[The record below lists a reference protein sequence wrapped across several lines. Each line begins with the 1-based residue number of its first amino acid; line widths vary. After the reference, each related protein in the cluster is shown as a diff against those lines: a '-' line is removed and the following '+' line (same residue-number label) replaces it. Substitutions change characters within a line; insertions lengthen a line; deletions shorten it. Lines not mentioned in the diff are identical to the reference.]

1 LSGHFPDDTAKK
13 GRQRSEFVA
22 GSSGKDVLR
31 LHVEWSEK
39 TTVLCFVTGFD
50 SILPL
55 SVCPLMSEG
64 SSLALLDERERERER
79 GRERQRD
86 RETEGK
92 REELPHT
99 IRLQPPPMLLTR
111 RHTYTLPDIQYVA
124 I

>member
-1 LSGHFPDDTAKK
+1 MSGHFPDDTAKK

-79 GRERQRD
+79 ERGRERQRD
-86 RETEGK
+86 RGK
-92 REELPHT
+92 KRRAPSHHSTPATSHALDTQTH
-99 IRLQPPPMLLTR
+99 IHPP
-111 RHTYTLPDIQYVA
+111 
-124 I
+124 